1 MRRNA
6 ALFSHRRIRDIYLV
20 CGSLLCSRVNS
31 GEVAILS
38 NDTQRVSSKIQKV
51 FDTVVDTVFGII
63 LVFIMIGIAIGTVKL
78 FITTWELF
86 FFKGITGHYINIISD
101 VLTLYVLIEL
111 SRSLVEYFH
120 THRLRLTFIIDAA
133 IVFVLREILI
143 TLFKHELKPEMLYAL
158 SAFILVLG
166 IIRIG
171 SIFAYQREKGIL

>member
-1 MRRNA
+1 
-6 ALFSHRRIRDIYLV
+6 
-20 CGSLLCSRVNS
+20 
-31 GEVAILS
+31 LS
-38 NDTQRVSSKIQKV
+38 NEPRKLSSRIQKL
-51 FDTVVDTVFGII
+51 FDTVVDVVFGII
-63 LVFIMIGIAIGTVKL
+63 LVFIMIGIAIGTAKL
-78 FITTWELF
+78 FITTWDLLSFE
-86 FFKGITGHYINIISD
+86 GVTGHYINIISD

-111 SRSLVEYFH
+111 SRSLVEYFY

-171 SIFAYQREKGIL
+171 SIFAYQREKKILA